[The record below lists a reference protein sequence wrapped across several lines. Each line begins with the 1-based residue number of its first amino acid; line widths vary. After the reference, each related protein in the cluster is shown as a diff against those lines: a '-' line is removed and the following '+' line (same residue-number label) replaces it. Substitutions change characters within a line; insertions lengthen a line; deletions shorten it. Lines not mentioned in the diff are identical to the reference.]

1 MKTKKIIPTAI
12 LGDHSEN
19 IGIESM
25 TVRYTQR
32 PDCNDPSQDEQYLTI
47 EAVTYDDSDEESAL
61 RGKQCYYLTLST
73 ERWAIESPAELTA
86 VVEDFMRRLQA
97 APEAEPMPEPK
108 AETEAEHFF
117 ELGIKAGKEES
128 K

>member
-32 PDCNDPSQDEQYLTI
+32 ADTNDPLDDQYLTI
-47 EAVTYDDSDEESAL
+47 EAVSYDDGNEESVTK
-61 RGKQCYYLTLST
+61 GEQGYYLTLST
-73 ERWAIESPAELTA
+73 ERWAIDSPAELTA
-86 VVEDFMRRLQA
+86 VAEDFMRRLQA
-97 APEAEPMPEPK
+97 APEAEQLK
-108 AETEAEHFF
+108 TDN
-117 ELGIKAGKEES
+117 
-128 K
+128 